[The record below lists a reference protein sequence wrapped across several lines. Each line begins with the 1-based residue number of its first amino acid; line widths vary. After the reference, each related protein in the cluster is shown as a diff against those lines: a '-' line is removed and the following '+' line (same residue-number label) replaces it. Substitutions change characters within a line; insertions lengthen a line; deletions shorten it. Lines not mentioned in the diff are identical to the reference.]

1 MSAPTET
8 MGTVECPC
16 YPICSGLDLE
26 TGPWCRYHTS
36 DLPPPGMHKFDPKR
50 TWCPPGV
57 QANVLMLAYM
67 LAGDDQDRPRLRSA
81 LDKVRRWLGA
91 VRGQPAGSHPA
102 RQTAASKGE
111 K

>member
-8 MGTVECPC
+8 IATVECPC
-16 YPICSGLDLE
+16 YRICSGLGVE

-36 DLPPPGMHKFDPKR
+36 DLPPPGMHKFDPKD

-67 LAGDDQDRPRLRSA
+67 LAGDDHGRRRLRSA
-81 LDKVRRWLGA
+81 LDSVRRWL
-91 VRGQPAGSHPA
+91 RDLRSQPVGSYPR
-102 RQTAASKGE
+102 RQTAASNRGN
-111 K
+111 